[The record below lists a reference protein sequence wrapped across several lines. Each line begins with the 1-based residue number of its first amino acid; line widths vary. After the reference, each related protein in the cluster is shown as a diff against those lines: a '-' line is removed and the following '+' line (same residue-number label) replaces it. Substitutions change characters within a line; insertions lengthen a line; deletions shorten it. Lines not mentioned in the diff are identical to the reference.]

1 MSCWRKC
8 SAQIKNAD
16 LAILKEAAKKA
27 GLAVNESVKK
37 VATSYGSYDSNSA
50 KVDGAFI
57 KKGHQL
63 QLGFVLN
70 GENGCLEIV
79 GDFWQSGLDSESF
92 IGTLGQLYREVQIQ
106 QQVEMFGYTVESITT
121 NAEGDTVIQAYAWA

>member
-27 GLAVNESVKK
+27 GLTVNESVKK

-50 KVDGAFI
+50 KVDGAFVN
-57 KKGHQL
+57 KGHQL

>member
-27 GLAVNESVKK
+27 DLTVNESVKR
-37 VATSYGSYDSNSA
+37 VATSYGGYDSNSA

-57 KKGHQL
+57 YKGQQL
-63 QLGFVLN
+63 QLGFILN

-79 GDFWQSGLDSESF
+79 GDFWQTCLDSEHF

-106 QQVEMFGYTVESITT
+106 QQVEMFGYTIDSVTT
-121 NAEGDTVIQAYAWA
+121 NAEGDTVIEAYAWA